1 MVNKDVI
8 IKLVEELDKY
18 YVMDGTEYESFI
30 HNMIYDVYEKDPEG
44 SFFMDSSHHFSIGVT
59 LKFFAKLGLDVLEEV
74 NSRDDL
80 LFAQINKSLKNNEV
94 FTELVEKEFD
104 FVSNLAKKDGD
115 FSMEQVERRLE
126 EYIEKHR
133 KELEDGEMA

>member
-1 MVNKDVI
+1 MVDKDVI

-30 HNMIYDVYEKDPEG
+30 HNMIYDDYEKDPEG

-104 FVSNLAKKDGD
+104 FVNP
-115 FSMEQVERRLE
+115 SMEQAERRLE

-133 KELEDGEMA
+133 KDLEDGEMA

>member
-1 MVNKDVI
+1 MVDKDVI

-30 HNMIYDVYEKDPEG
+30 HNMIYDDHEQDPEG
-44 SFFMDSSHHFSIGVT
+44 SFIMDSSHHFSIGVT
-59 LKFFAKLGLDVLEEV
+59 LKFFAKLGLDVFKEV

-80 LFAQINKSLKNNEV
+80 LFAQINKSLKNSEV

-104 FVSNLAKKDGD
+104 FVDP
-115 FSMEQVERRLE
+115 SMEQAERRLE

>member
-30 HNMIYDVYEKDPEG
+30 HNMIYDDYEKDPEG
-44 SFFMDSSHHFSIGVT
+44 SFFMDSSHHFSIGVI

-104 FVSNLAKKDGD
+104 FVNP
-115 FSMEQVERRLE
+115 SMEQAERRLE

>member
-18 YVMDGTEYESFI
+18 YVIDGTEYESFI
-30 HNMIYDVYEKDPEG
+30 RTMFYDGYEKDPED
-44 SFFMDSSHHFSIGVT
+44 SFIMDSSHHFSISVT
-59 LKFFAKLGLDVLEEV
+59 LEFFAKLGLDVFEEV

-80 LFAQINKSLKNNEV
+80 LFAKINKSLKDNKV
-94 FTELVEKEFD
+94 FTELVEREFD
-104 FVSNLAKKDGD
+104 FVDP
-115 FSMEQVERRLE
+115 SMEQAERRLE

-133 KELEDGEMA
+133 KDLEDGEMA